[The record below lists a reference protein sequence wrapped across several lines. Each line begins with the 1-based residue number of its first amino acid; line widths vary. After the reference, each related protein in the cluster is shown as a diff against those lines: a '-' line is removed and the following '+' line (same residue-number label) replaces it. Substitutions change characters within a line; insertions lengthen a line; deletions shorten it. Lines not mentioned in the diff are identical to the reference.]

1 MAFAYGSMTRMFP
14 TSTPTSTLRVKR
26 IETFNKRINA
36 DFSQKLI
43 QPTHSLRRSKLSL
56 DGAFASRTTMFTSSS
71 PNRIITSRG
80 YSTVAKEE
88 IVMEQELLPGGS
100 AYTLHVP
107 LPSQGNCVFV
117 LDGDKTVKQFTDEIK
132 SEDNKVTSVELKT
145 LVGSKV
151 SSGTPFRYIP
161 PSDLTLSINNLSY
174 KVTRKTTQS
183 PRESYVPFNNN
194 NFARMEQQWK
204 PMDLTHMNPNSIPR
218 QTVVTNTTVDPVTTV
233 VESRTHELL
242 PEEVDDLARLKEE
255 IKPLLLQKMKLD
267 KKAERFSNAV
277 IYSGLGYLVAQW
289 LVMARLTWWEFNWD
303 IMEPVTYFVTF
314 GTAVIGYSYFTL
326 VKREYTFVDLREALI
341 TNRQAK
347 YYFRENFDVDTYFE
361 LENRI
366 KKYDPQA
373 VEDLKYFLEYHIE
386 PETPPATPSSPR
398 SSEGSAPDKVV
409 ANPS

>member
-1 MAFAYGSMTRMFP
+1 MFSAYSG
-14 TSTPTSTLRVKR
+14 LRVP
-26 IETFNKRINA
+26 
-36 DFSQKLI
+36 S
-43 QPTHSLRRSKLSL
+43 
-56 DGAFASRTTMFTSSS
+56 
-71 PNRIITSRG
+71 SRG
-80 YSTVAKEE
+80 YSTQAKEE
-88 IVMEQELLPGGS
+88 IVMEQETHGNGT
-100 AYTLHVP
+100 AFTLHVP

-117 LDGDKTVKQFTDEIK
+117 VDGNKTVKQFTDELK
-132 SEDNKVTSVELKT
+132 AEDNKVSSVELKT
-145 LVGSKV
+145 AVGSRL
-151 SSGTPFRYIP
+151 SSGTPFRHVP

-174 KVTRKTTQS
+174 KVTRKTAA
-183 PRESYVPFNNN
+183 PRENHPTFNSFNNGFN
-194 NFARMEQQWK
+194 NGNANASAWRSL
-204 PMDLTHMNPNSIPR
+204 DNPQYSIPR
-218 QTVVTNTTVDPVTTV
+218 QTEVTSTIVNPVTTV
-233 VESRTHELL
+233 VESSTHSLA
-242 PEEVDDLARLKEE
+242 PEEVEDLARLKEE
-255 IKPLLLQKMKLD
+255 IKPLLLQKMELD
-267 KKAERFSNAV
+267 RKAVRFSNAI

-373 VEDLKYFLEYHIE
+373 VEDLKYFLEYHVE
-386 PETPPATPSSPR
+386 PESPHNTPAAPSSSAGSPP
-398 SSEGSAPDKVV
+398 SSSSSSKVGSAPEKLV